1 MACRMVYKLPKS
13 LHITQYLFD
22 AHWLKILQRIEFK
35 VISIMYKCVNNTAPE
50 YLRELV
56 LSDKELPEHTLRSNS
71 RSLLPT
77 SLSRIS
83 LVHDCSFKSQGPR
96 LWNRVD
102 IDIRNATNYTVFKSK
117 LKTFLF
123 RECYA
128 NLLND
133 V

>member
-1 MACRMVYKLPKS
+1 
-13 LHITQYLFD
+13 
-22 AHWLKILQRIEFK
+22 
-35 VISIMYKCVNNTAPE
+35 MYKCVNNTALE

-56 LSDKELPEHTLRSNS
+56 LSDKELPERTPRSNS

-77 SLSRIS
+77 SISRIS
-83 LVHDCSFKSQGPR
+83 LVHDCSFKSKGLR

-102 IDIRNATNYTVFKSK
+102 IDFRNATNYTVFKSK

-123 RECYA
+123 REYYA
-128 NLLND
+128 NLLYD

>member
-13 LHITQYLFD
+13 SHITQYLFD
-22 AHWLKILQRIEFK
+22 AHWLKIPQRIEFK

-56 LSDKELPEHTLRSNS
+56 LSDKELPERTL

-102 IDIRNATNYTVFKSK
+102 IDIRNGTNYIVFKSK
-117 LKTFLF
+117 LKTFFF

-128 NLLND
+128 NLLYD

>member
-1 MACRMVYKLPKS
+1 MACRMLYKLPKFS
-13 LHITQYLFD
+13 HIRQYLFD
-22 AHWLKILQRIEFK
+22 AYWLKIPQRIEFK
-35 VISIMYKCVNNTAPE
+35 VISIMYKCVNYTAPE

-56 LSDKELPEHTLRSNS
+56 LSDKELPECTLISNS

-77 SLSRIS
+77 SLCRIS
-83 LVHDCSFKSQGPR
+83 LVHDCSFKSQGQR

-128 NLLND
+128 NLLYD

>member
-1 MACRMVYKLPKS
+1 MVYKLPKFS
-13 LHITQYLFD
+13 HITQYLFD
-22 AHWLKILQRIEFK
+22 AHWLKIPQRIEFK
-35 VISIMYKCVNNTAPE
+35 FISIMYKCVNNTALE

-56 LSDKELPEHTLRSNS
+56 LSDKELPECTLRSNS

-83 LVHDCSFKSQGPR
+83 LAHDCSFKSQGLR

-117 LKTFLF
+117 LKTLF

-128 NLLND
+128 NLLYN

>member
-1 MACRMVYKLPKS
+1 MYS
-13 LHITQYLFD
+13 
-22 AHWLKILQRIEFK
+22 KIKFK
-35 VISIMYKCVNNTAPE
+35 
-50 YLRELV
+50 RF
-56 LSDKELPEHTLRSNS
+56 
-71 RSLLPT
+71 LPT

-128 NLLND
+128 NLLLRCLRCLINFNCKILSFLCFK
-133 V
+133 VKLSSIPRMMAVSIIEHYINKLLLNYYYY